1 MQLKILKKIAYTNM
15 PRLESPAWSK
25 WTVSW
30 VETRTMQLGFELKPS
45 THIGPDVRYT
55 NKSDRDY
62 Y

>member
-1 MQLKILKKIAYTNM
+1 M
-15 PRLESPAWSK
+15 PRLESRAWSK